1 MVKTTIREASG
12 SLPSGGKD
20 GKYRIRII
28 GSDVQGS
35 SGYYPRETIERDGP
49 SAWPAGTKI
58 YADHP
63 SMAEVDDRPERSVR
77 NIAGFL
83 LNDAVME
90 EDGLYADVQFGRD
103 YRTLVEDF
111 HSVIGMSIYAGGEM
125 EESEDESGNIV
136 RKVTSIYPSPT
147 NSVDLVT
154 VAGAQGA
161 ITEALTESFRE
172 IAENKSGVTA
182 ADKESE
188 RIVPMDDKDIKAIV
202 DGLTEALAP
211 TIAAVDSLVESLKPE
226 AGAGD
231 EGEPDL
237 AAVTESAVE
246 AGLPKMA
253 RSKVVEAVKAGA
265 DVEKAIEAEKGY
277 MESILAE
284 VKVETHEQVETGH
297 VREAG
302 AGSLED
308 KFNSLAIFGGKK

>member
-1 MVKTTIREASG
+1 MVKTVIRESSG
-12 SLPSGGKD
+12 ALPKGSD
-20 GKYRIRII
+20 GKYRIRLI

-35 SGYYPRETIERDGP
+35 SGYYPREILERDGA

-63 SMAEVDDRPERSVR
+63 SMDEIENRPERSVR
-77 NIAGFL
+77 NIAGYL
-83 LNDAVME
+83 LNDAQMQ

-111 HSVIGMSIYAGGEM
+111 HSVIGMSIYAGGEI

-136 RKVTSIYPSPT
+136 RRVTSIYPSPT

-182 ADKESE
+182 TDKESE
-188 RIVPMDDKDIKAIV
+188 RIVPMDEKDIKAIV

-211 TIAAVDSLVESLKPE
+211 TIAAVNTLVESLKPDE
-226 AGAGD
+226 AGD

-246 AGLPKMA
+246 AGLPKQA
-253 RSKVVEAVKAGA
+253 RLKVVEAVKAGA
-265 DVEKAIEAEKGY
+265 DVEEAIKAEKDY

-284 VKVETHEQVETGH
+284 VKVEAHEQFETGH

-302 AGSLED
+302 TVSLED
-308 KFNSLAIFGGKK
+308 KFNSLSIFGGKK